1 MHTAGKVLLI
11 IGGVITAL
19 GIVLIVGG
27 AATANLDPSNE
38 NYYAGNGGDTWTIPG
53 DDFYAVYTSSSVNC
67 ESFEMTITSP
77 DDPDYNLFSSS
88 CDYNNEDDLIDDDY
102 IKVGDIS
109 YWNTNAGDTL
119 NFGQTSSTIDV
130 VGEFE
135 ALGDAAGGFLAA
147 AGGVL
152 VAICGG
158 VILLIGLILALTL
171 KTKDPVVMQQGQM
184 MGGQMMAGQMPM
196 QQMPMQQM
204 PAQQVPVQQMP
215 AQTTAQPFEYE
226 QK

>member
-88 CDYNNEDDLIDDDY
+88 CDYNNEDDKWALMCP
-102 IKVGDIS
+102 
-109 YWNTNAGDTL
+109 
-119 NFGQTSSTIDV
+119 QSTRRL
-130 VGEFE
+130 F
-135 ALGDAAGGFLAA
+135 A
-147 AGGVL
+147 
-152 VAICGG
+152 
-158 VILLIGLILALTL
+158 
-171 KTKDPVVMQQGQM
+171 MRWHM
-184 MGGQMMAGQMPM
+184 MP
-196 QQMPMQQM
+196 
-204 PAQQVPVQQMP
+204 
-215 AQTTAQPFEYE
+215 TAP
-226 QK
+226 